1 MRYLVVLEN
10 GPTSV
15 GAYVPDLPGCVAVGE
30 TVEEVTGLIR
40 EAIDREYLVF
50 FEHDPHIAAGYI
62 RERDG
67 KRFVEQVL

>member
-1 MRYLVVLEN
+1 MTGYDLFPLE
-10 GPTSV
+10 SL
-15 GAYVPDLPGCVAVGE
+15 AFKKR
-30 TVEEVTGLIR
+30 LIR